1 MCCSCTLVLLVL
13 GLHLGPWNMTNK
25 TSEATYEKLS
35 LHEKGRCLIYLEA
48 VDIKGRLDKFRSVY
62 LHPLVDFVLA
72 L

>member
-13 GLHLGPWNMTNK
+13 GLHLGPWNMMNK

-35 LHEKGRCLIYLEA
+35 LHVKERCLFYLVA
-48 VDIKGRLDKFRSVY
+48 VDIKDRLDKFRSVY
-62 LHPLVDFVLA
+62 LHPLVDFVPA